1 MYQVYKIEEW
11 AHYTVLNPA
20 NDTVRIVDIT
30 GTVSDA
36 SIARVQVR
44 HFAPRKIFNSDLR
57 LIPENLIDTFPNLE
71 ETRAFL
77 TMLTI
82 MEE

>member
-1 MYQVYKIEEW
+1 MYKVYKIEKW
-11 AHYTVLNPA
+11 TYGVLNA
-20 NDTVRIVDIT
+20 DNNFVRLVDIS
-30 GTVSDA
+30 GTISDA

-44 HFAPRKIFNSDLR
+44 HFAPRNIYTSDLH
-57 LIPENLIDTFPNLE
+57 LIPENFIDTFPNLE